1 MKLLVFFIL
10 TLLLFTVGNVFSV
23 FAASA
28 PSTHSN
34 SNSSNALVVA
44 PANTQASK
52 MQVFTK
58 IASIKQSIKQGIK
71 QIFTHKSTATKRT
84 FSILSIICSTAT
96 IFYTSFTNPI
106 IWAIPI
112 AGISLALLFLI
123 ISVASK
129 KDATTT

>member
-1 MKLLVFFIL
+1 MKKIVFLIL

-34 SNSSNALVVA
+34 SSNALVVA
-44 PANTQASK
+44 PAKTQASK

-84 FSILSIICSTAT
+84 FSILSLICSIAT

-106 IWAIPI
+106 VWAIPI
-112 AGISLALLFLI
+112 AGISLALLFII
-123 ISVASK
+123 ISIASK
-129 KDATTT
+129 KDATTN